1 MFEQWYDWSAIL
13 DLHSRVVLPGSH
25 AEVFPVVEIPHE
37 WLDGVVGILESL
49 NQGVLIN
56 NDCGEVVFA
65 NALYLK
71 MVGKSAD
78 DIIPKER
85 RNCSGKSSA
94 ARGKAATFLNSTCRT
109 ATAATCR
116 W

>member
-1 MFEQWYDWSAIL
+1 M
-13 DLHSRVVLPGSH
+13 
-25 AEVFPVVEIPHE
+25 VEIPHE

-71 MVGKSAD
+71 MSGYSAD
-78 DIIPKER
+78 EFIGSKITSWYPPEGAHELQRPVVEER
-85 RNCSGKSSA
+85 RAPAQNVEPSLQQGRSSHFFA
-94 ARGKAATFLNSTCRT
+94 L
-109 ATAATCR
+109 
-116 W
+116 

>member
-1 MFEQWYDWSAIL
+1 M
-13 DLHSRVVLPGSH
+13 
-25 AEVFPVVEIPHE
+25 VEIPHE

-71 MVGKSAD
+71 MVRVFRGRNSLARKSPVG
-78 DIIPKER
+78 ILPKAR
-85 RNCSGKSSA
+85 RNCSVKSSV
-94 ARGKAATFLNSTCRT
+94 ARGKAATYLNFTCR
-109 ATAATCR
+109 AAMAATCR
-116 W
+116 

>member
-1 MFEQWYDWSAIL
+1 M
-13 DLHSRVVLPGSH
+13 
-25 AEVFPVVEIPHE
+25 VEIPHE

-71 MVGKSAD
+71 MAGYSAD
-78 DIIPKER
+78 EFVGSKILSWYPPEDAQALQRQIER
-85 RNCSGKSSA
+85 RQREGSNL
-94 ARGKAATFLNSTCRT
+94 FEF
-109 ATAATCR
+109 
-116 W
+116 